1 MPIKFE
7 VNDKRKFTTDGVTIA
22 PHPDGTGV
30 TINHGH
36 ESDDVDRRE
45 LVVEE
50 PKVEVTDAEV
60 SKFLAAA
67 PKVYDD
73 PRPLNDR
80 VLIKQHVAET
90 TFAGTTFVIPEV
102 AQKHPNAGIVIAIGP
117 EVDAEKD
124 CAPNDL
130 VIFNVYSAEEV
141 TLDGERFVHV
151 SKHDIHLR
159 QRVSYAIAK
168 SSD

>member
-1 MPIKFE
+1 ME
-7 VNDKRKFTTDGVTIA
+7 VTDKRKFTAEG
-22 PHPDGTGV
+22 
-30 TINHGH
+30 
-36 ESDDVDRRE
+36 DR
-45 LVVEE
+45 VAEE
-50 PKVEVTDAEV
+50 IPATETAVTDAEV
-60 SKFLAAA
+60 AKFLAEA

-90 TFAGTTFVIPEV
+90 TFSGTTFVIPEV
-102 AQKHPNAGIVIAIGP
+102 AQKHPNAGVVIAIGP

-159 QRVSYAIAK
+159 QRVTYAVA
-168 SSD
+168 SH